1 MVLVPICLYC
11 IVHKDDL
18 KKRINRITAAWQNG
32 CFENDHPVYTIPNH
46 HPTKMDVLPTN
57 FFLQII
63 LAAKWLVRHSSTSP
77 LPTATTFA
85 FPSVFICLLLWIL
98 TNNKSSSGDVDH
110 DHDHDHDHDPVT
122 NGKVILANDEPLSS
136 DVDHDGS
143 RTMTKIMT
151 MTMTMTQS
159 QMEK

>member
-1 MVLVPICLYC
+1 MLVRMDDHL
-11 IVHKDDL
+11 VH
-18 KKRINRITAAWQNG
+18 T
-32 CFENDHPVYTIPNH
+32 TPNH
-46 HPTKMDVLPTN
+46 HPPKMDVLPKT
-57 FFLQII
+57 FLQII

-110 DHDHDHDHDPVT
+110 DHDHDHDPVT

-136 DVDHDGS
+136 YVDHDGS